1 MYLSPREK
9 RHALGRIFTARNKEG
24 LTALR
29 DEIEELKTE
38 KDSIL

>member
-24 LTALR
+24 LQALR
-29 DEIEELKTE
+29 EEIDDLKNE
-38 KDSIL
+38 KDSIS